1 MLKTIRHR
9 RFLVDLQCFDF
20 ENSYYVVFDHISISL
35 AQLVVSPP
43 YPTEIEL
50 AAIIAQVNFN
60 ADIWI

>member
-1 MLKTIRHR
+1 MLQTIRHR

-20 ENSYYVVFDHISISL
+20 ENSCYVVFDHLPISL

-50 AAIIAQVNFN
+50 AAILAQVSFN
-60 ADIWI
+60 AEM